1 MKRLL
6 DEGPSSGPGP
16 GKEGLYARA
25 TPMSPPHH
33 LLGSNISSGT
43 QSMMANVQSVLH
55 LTTNHPSQSGGNP
68 ATNLLSG
75 QPSNVPQHSTPPIH
89 PAGAVQNYTKD
100 GANPALAT
108 VQYQYSALS
117 LPAKNSTVHNIQGQP
132 HGGQPLHLR
141 HKVHPGGNVSAQ
153 GSGTPPGGTSQ
164 TNFQKLKVE
173 DALSYLDQV
182 KLKFGSEP
190 QVYNDFLDIMK
201 EFKSQSIDTP
211 GVIQRVSNLF
221 KGHPEL
227 IVGFNTFLPP
237 GYKIEVQSNEQG
249 FAFQVSVSMPSPTA
263 ATTTLIQTSHH
274 SLPTGGQNEMIPLL
288 QSVSKHNSNNL
299 NSHSGRGTPPQ
310 QANAHY
316 PHQQGSGTN
325 NILRGPSPAPGPS
338 HISITPQQAH
348 LAVSHALS
356 NVDAAHPTPQSQPV
370 EFNHAINYVNK
381 IKNRFQGQPDKYKRF
396 LEILH
401 TYQKEQKNIK
411 EGTSGP
417 GKHLTEAE
425 VYSQVSKLFEHQ
437 EDLLAEFG
445 QFLPDATS
453 HLNSRNVS
461 GQEHQNIVKK
471 SANMKSSNYSMNVSR
486 DSNYVQTGPD
496 RETSRGPLV
505 GSGSLNKQS
514 HSQLKRS
521 SSFSTSG
528 IQKKHKI
535 ASWRDV
541 TLADAAKYAS
551 LSDYGFFDKVR
562 KSLKNQEV
570 YENFLRCLTLFNEEI
585 ISKSE
590 LVQLITPFLGRF
602 PEQLRWFKDFVG
614 FSESA
619 GIQNAVNHN
628 INVEHVPNNLRQ
640 DRPTGDLAMEI
651 DYSTCKRLGASY
663 CALPKSY
670 VQPKCSGRTI
680 LCKEVLNDT
689 WVSFPSWSE
698 DSTFVTSRKTQY
710 EEYIYRCEDERF
722 ELDVVIETNGA
733 TVRVLEAVQKKISRM
748 SPEEAQKFRLDD
760 TLGGTSPTIHVRA
773 LKRVY
778 GDKASD
784 MLDGLKKNPLVAI
797 PVVLRR
803 LRAKE
808 EEWREAQKGFNKLW
822 REQNEKYYLKSLD
835 HQGMNFKQT
844 DLKALRSKG
853 LFNEIETLF
862 DERHEQNEENN
873 LDSGQIIMGPHLI
886 LQYKDKSILDDAAN
900 LLIHHVKRLS
910 GIQKDDKHKMKLILR
925 HFIPDLFHHTRQDL
939 SDDEKDSFDDKD
951 EMDVDA
957 PVQNDKS
964 SDQISTNNNEKKS
977 SIIIGRGEEK
987 IKSNLTVCNGGPVA
1001 KSDMGP
1007 NPGLLTMKK
1016 EPDDQTDVQNGTS
1029 LHPDECYSLFMA
1041 NNNWYLFLR
1050 LHHILCDRLT
1060 KMYERACILSEE
1072 EAKYKLDRKES
1083 TSLALRLKP
1092 RSEIEVEDYYPAFLE
1107 MIKNVLD
1114 GNMDSNAYEDTLR
1127 EMFGIHAYIAF
1138 TMDKVVTYAVR
1149 QLQHI
1154 VCDEAPQEC
1163 LDIFHQELKRG
1174 GAGGSCST
1182 AHQRI
1187 HAEMAY
1193 QKRLEQIL
1201 ADENCFKIFVY
1212 KIECKITF
1220 ELLDNDLE
1228 EPEPANESEKWANY
1242 VNNYASS
1249 IRNNPDDDENILELN
1264 DLPRSE
1270 KPVFLPRNARSW
1282 RKLYAKQKLGTKQE
1296 GDAEEKDADK
1306 SNDKSDDGI
1315 KREKSPPSRIGVP
1328 EVESC
1333 ISAYDNSECRFNLN
1347 SYKILFVIN
1356 KENLLYKK
1364 NAFSKAKKSHPWL
1377 TKTKNKKFKEWND
1390 RWVECNVADHELK
1403 TCTDWLMGR
1412 GCDVVPN
1419 RTKILTDNDLTKPPY
1434 VPYNRYKV
1442 ERLE

>member
-1 MKRLL
+1 MKRIL

-25 TPMSPPHH
+25 TPLSPPHH
-33 LLGSNISSGT
+33 MLGGNISGT

-55 LTTNHPSQSGGNP
+55 LTSNHPPQQGNAP
-68 ATNLLSG
+68 TNILSG
-75 QPSNVPQHSTPPIH
+75 QPSNVTQHSNPPIH
-89 PAGAVQNYTKD
+89 TSAPVQNYPKD
-100 GANPALAT
+100 APNSGLTT
-108 VQYQYSALS
+108 VQYQYSTLS
-117 LPAKNSTVHNIQGQP
+117 LSKNSPVHALQNQTHSAAQSI
-132 HGGQPLHLR
+132 HLR
-141 HKVHPGGNVSAQ
+141 HKVHATGSMSAQ
-153 GSGTPPGGTSQ
+153 SPGTPPGGSS
-164 TNFQKLKVE
+164 NFQRLKVE

-182 KLKFGSEP
+182 KFKFGNEP

-237 GYKIEVQSNEQG
+237 GYKIEVQSNDQG

-263 ATTTLIQTSHH
+263 ASTTLIQTPHH
-274 SLPTGGQNEMIPLL
+274 SLPAGGPNETITLL
-288 QSVSKHNSNNL
+288 PGVSKHNNNL
-299 NSHSGRGTPPQ
+299 NTHSGRGTPPQ
-310 QANAHY
+310 QTSTIY
-316 PHQQGSGTN
+316 PHQQSSAN
-325 NILRGPSPAPGPS
+325 SNILAGHTQSPGIS
-338 HISITPQQAH
+338 HIQITQQQAN

-356 NVDAAHPTPQSQPV
+356 NVDSSHPTPQSQPV

-401 TYQKEQKNIK
+401 TYQKEQRNIK
-411 EGTSGP
+411 EGASGP

-437 EDLLAEFG
+437 EDLLTEFG

-453 HLNSRNVS
+453 HLNSKS
-461 GQEHQNIVKK
+461 LAGPDHQNLIKK
-471 SANMKSSNYSMNVSR
+471 TSNMKSTNYTMNISR
-486 DSNYVQTGPD
+486 DHIPAPPD
-496 RETSRGPLV
+496 REAPRGNLA
-505 GSGSLNKQS
+505 GSGPVNKT
-514 HSQLKRS
+514 SQLKRS
-521 SSFSTSG
+521 SSFSNSG
-528 IQKKHKI
+528 IQKKHKM
-535 ASWRDV
+535 ASLRDV
-541 TLADAAKYAS
+541 TLAEAAKYAS

-562 KSLKNQEV
+562 KSMRSQEV
-570 YENFLRCLTLFNEEI
+570 YENFLRCLTLFNQEI
-585 ISKSE
+585 VSKSE
-590 LVQLITPFLGRF
+590 LVQLVTPFLGRF
-602 PEQLRWFKDFVG
+602 PELLRWFKEFVG
-614 FSESA
+614 FSEQSA
-619 GIQNAVNHN
+619 VQNTVNHN
-628 INVEHVPNNLRQ
+628 VGVEHVPNNLRQ

-670 VQPKCSGRTI
+670 VQPKCSGRTA

-808 EEWREAQKGFNKLW
+808 DEWREAQKGFNKLW

-862 DERHEQNEENN
+862 DERHEQNEE
-873 LDSGQIIMGPHLI
+873 LSSDSGQLITGPHLI
-886 LQYKDKSILDDAAN
+886 LPYKDKSILDDAAN

-910 GIQKDDKHKMKLILR
+910 GIQKDDKYKMKLILR
-925 HFIPDLFHHTRQDL
+925 HFIPDLFHHTRQEL
-939 SDDEKDSFDDKD
+939 SDDEKDSFDDKED
-951 EMDVDA
+951 MDVDP
-957 PVQNDKS
+957 PVNS
-964 SDQISTNNNEKKS
+964 SRKNNEQLSANNNDSKTQSETNGSQEKGKAA
-977 SIIIGRGEEK
+977 
-987 IKSNLTVCNGGPVA
+987 SNV
-1001 KSDMGP
+1001 
-1007 NPGLLTMKK
+1007 
-1016 EPDDQTDVQNGTS
+1016 NGTS
-1029 LHPDECYSLFMA
+1029 TITATGTAIKTEPGTNSVSSNDHSSTGQNGQHPEERYTLFMA

-1050 LHHILCDRLT
+1050 LHHILCERLT
-1060 KMYERACILSEE
+1060 KMYERAVILAEE
-1072 EAKYKLDRKES
+1072 EAKYKMDRKES

-1092 RSEIEVEDYYPAFLE
+1092 KGEIEVEEYYPAFLE
-1107 MIKNVLD
+1107 MVKNVLD

-1163 LDIFHQELKRG
+1163 IEIFHQELKRD
-1174 GAGGSCST
+1174 GAGGLCST
-1182 AHQRI
+1182 AHQRQ

-1201 ADENCFKIFVY
+1201 AEENCFKILIY
-1212 KIECKITF
+1212 KIDCKITF
-1220 ELLDNDLE
+1220 ELLDNDIE
-1228 EPEPANESEKWANY
+1228 EPEPVTESEKWSTY
-1242 VNNYASS
+1242 VNSYASS
-1249 IRNNPDDDENILELN
+1249 IRNNPDDDEHSLELN

-1282 RKLYAKQKLGTKQE
+1282 KKLYAKQKSGNGKQQ
-1296 GDAEEKDADK
+1296 DEEMKEPGDK
-1306 SNDKSDDGI
+1306 SGAKSEESAAA
-1315 KREKSPPSRIGVP
+1315 KKEEKSPPSRMGVSD
-1328 EVESC
+1328 VDSC
-1333 ISAYDNSECRFNLN
+1333 ILAHDNSECRFNLN
-1347 SYKILFVIN
+1347 SYKILFVIK

-1364 NAFSKAKKSHPWL
+1364 NAFTKAKKSHPGL
-1377 TKTKNKKFKEWND
+1377 TKTKNRKFKAWND
-1390 RWVECNVADHELK
+1390 KWVECNVNEHELK
-1403 TCTDWLMGR
+1403 TCMDWLLGK
-1412 GCDVVPN
+1412 GNDVIPN
-1419 RTKILTDNDLTKPPY
+1419 KTKILTDNDLTKPPY

-1442 ERLE
+1442 ERLD